1 MRIAPSLTKTKCL
14 LACPSG
20 ALEWLSE
27 RFPAHDATVTSVAF
41 SPDGTKIV
49 SGSCDKAIKVWEL
62 RGPGA
67 ERTIVATKED
77 RTAIDEAY
85 ENGFTPISINTLAVT
100 SWEEFDNTVD
110 EEDGEVTIKVWKSSS
125 TQRAKHAPSLAKT
138 DAC

>member
-1 MRIAPSLTKTKCL
+1 
-14 LACPSG
+14 
-20 ALEWLSE
+20 LSE

-85 ENGFTPISINTLAVT
+85 ENGFTPISINTVAVT
-100 SWEEFDNTVD
+100 SWEELDNTVD